1 MYGRERVKLSGV
13 SGMKGG
19 SLVIIFTKNPESG
32 LVKTRL
38 ANSIGDE
45 KALEVYQ
52 KLRCHTA
59 CIAEK
64 VDVSRTTFYSHFIPA
79 TDIFLTDN
87 YNAQLQM
94 GEDLGE
100 RMLHAMMRGFE
111 AGFRHIVLIG
121 TDCYEL
127 SAAILESAF
136 AALEDFDAVIG
147 PARDGGFY
155 LIGLNRLFQEIFLGR
170 EWSTKEVLS
179 ETIEVLHR
187 LGIPYKLLPELS
199 DIDTFDD
206 LKKSG
211 LWTLE
216 A

>member
-1 MYGRERVKLSGV
+1 MTND
-13 SGMKGG
+13 
-19 SLVIIFTKNPESG
+19 SLLIIFSKNPEPG

-38 ANSIGDE
+38 ASSIGDE
-45 KALEVYQ
+45 KALEVYE
-52 KLRCHTA
+52 KLRHHTA
-59 CIAEK
+59 FIAEK
-64 VDVSRTTFYSHFIPA
+64 AAVNRTACYSHFLPA
-79 TDIFLTDN
+79 EDIFTTDHF
-87 YNAQLQM
+87 NAQLQV

-100 RMLHAMMRGFE
+100 RMLNAIKRGFDE
-111 AGFRHIVLIG
+111 GFRHIVLIG

-127 SAAILESAF
+127 STAILDSAF
-136 AALEDFDAVIG
+136 SALEHADAVVG

-155 LIGLNRLFQEIFLGR
+155 LIGLNKPIPELFLKR

-179 ETIEVLHR
+179 VTIKVLQR
-187 LGIPYKLLPELS
+187 LSLSYELLPELS

-211 LWTLE
+211 LWTHH